1 MNDVSNNNKLRALI
15 TDDVHPLLIE
25 GLEKNNY
32 KVDFFP
38 EISLDETR
46 SMLDQYHGLVIN
58 SKIKADAEFLKK
70 GKNLKWI
77 GRLGSGME
85 IIDQDCAAKLG
96 IKLINTPEANCQ
108 AVAEHALG
116 MILCLFRNLL
126 RADDQ
131 VRKNIWNRE
140 QNRGEELD
148 GKTVGIIGFGHTGP
162 AFAHLLE
169 GFNVKIL
176 IFDKYRQLLEFKHRY
191 EVVNDLRQLQ
201 ASADLISLH
210 LPLTPETKHLVDMTF
225 IDSCRNSFYLINT
238 SRGPVVNTVH
248 LIEALRS
255 GKIKGA
261 CLDVFENEQ
270 PERYNFEESAVYK
283 ELHNFDQ
290 VVLSP
295 HIAGWT
301 HQSKRKIAGQMLK
314 KLMDL
319 DLEEVI

>member
-1 MNDVSNNNKLRALI
+1 MNDVSNNIKLRALI

-32 KVDFFP
+32 QVDYFP
-38 EISLDETR
+38 DISLDETK
-46 SMLDQYHGLVIN
+46 SILYQYHGLVIN
-58 SKIKADAEFLKK
+58 SKIKADAAFLNEAKK
-70 GKNLKWI
+70 LRWI

-85 IIDQDCAAKLG
+85 IIDQKCAESLG
-96 IKLINTPEANCQ
+96 IRLINTPEANCQ
-108 AVAEHALG
+108 AVAEHAIG
-116 MILCLFRNLL
+116 MILSLFRNLN
-126 RADDQ
+126 RADTQ
-131 VRKNIWNRE
+131 VRQNIWSRE
-140 QNRGEELD
+140 QNRGEELE

-162 AFAHLLE
+162 AFAHILE

-191 EVVNDLRQLQ
+191 EIVNDLRQLQ
-201 ASADLISLH
+201 ANADLISLH
-210 LPLTPETKHLVDMTF
+210 LPLTPETKHLVDKTF

-248 LIEALRS
+248 LIEALHS

-270 PERYNFEESAVYK
+270 PDRYNFNEKAIYK

-314 KLMDL
+314 KLL
-319 DLEEVI
+319 DPGP